1 MRIIR
6 AKSYSDDRQE
16 QKIGTGG
23 TEQLFAHLQLGI
35 IGSTATIHEF
45 DTTEEQT
52 IDINYIKYS
61 NSFEVDISIT
71 TDQIHSITS

>member
-16 QKIGTGG
+16 QKIGAGG
-23 TEQLFAHLQLGI
+23 TEQLFAQLQLGI
-35 IGSTATIHEF
+35 IGSTAPIHEF
-45 DTTEEQT
+45 DTTEVKT
-52 IDINYIKYS
+52 IDINFINYS

-71 TDQIHSITS
+71 TDPIHLITS